1 MRKPL
6 SEERITGLHGAG
18 GEFMQRLISEVIVPL
33 FALKS
38 AGPLGLEAL
47 DDGAVLSPHRGHL
60 VVTTDSHVVK
70 PLEFPGGDIGRLA
83 ACGTVNDLA
92 VMGARPVAVTLG
104 LVVEEGFPIRDLER
118 FLTSFASVLSEL
130 GVAVVAGDTKVMGKG
145 ELDGLILATTGIGV
159 AEEFVP
165 DSGLEPKDVIIVTGT
180 VGDHGMAILAAR
192 EGLPVEGEI
201 HSDVA
206 PVWPLVER
214 ALSIGGVK
222 AMKDPTRGGL
232 AAALNEMARKSGV
245 GITVRE
251 EDIPVRPEVRGLAE
265 LLGISPL
272 NLACEGRAVIGVSP
286 DKAEAVLA
294 ALREHPS
301 GREARIIG
309 EAIPEHRGKVVL
321 ETGVGGR
328 RYLEMPLGDPVP
340 RIC

>member
-1 MRKPL
+1 MRKPF

-18 GEFMQRLISEVIVPL
+18 GELMQRLISEVILPL
-33 FALKS
+33 FPLKS

-47 DDGAVLSPHRGHL
+47 DDGAVLSLHGGRL

-70 PLEFPGGDIGRLA
+70 PLEFPGGDIGVLA

-104 LVVEEGFPIRDLER
+104 LVVEEGFPIEELKRYLS
-118 FLTSFASVLSEL
+118 SFAAVLSDL
-130 GVAVVAGDTKVMGKG
+130 GVAVVAGDTKVMGAG
-145 ELDGLILATTGIGV
+145 ELDGLVLATTGIGV
-159 AEEFVP
+159 AEGFVS
-165 DSGLEPKDVIIVTGT
+165 DSGLKPGDRILVTGS

-192 EGLPVEGEI
+192 EGLPLEGEI
-201 HSDVA
+201 RSDVA

-214 ALSIGGVK
+214 ALRVGGVS

-232 AAALNEMARKSGV
+232 AAALNEMARKARV
-245 GITVRE
+245 GILVRE
-251 EDIPVRPEVRGLAE
+251 EEIPVTPEVKGLAE

-272 NLACEGRAVIGVSP
+272 SLACEGRAVIGVSP
-286 DKAEAVLA
+286 DRAEAVLD
-294 ALREHPS
+294 ALRAEPL

-309 EAIPEHRGKVVL
+309 EAVEAYPGKVVL
-321 ETGVGGR
+321 ETGVGGKR
-328 RYLEMPLGDPVP
+328 FLEMPLGDPVP